1 MGDFKKYLVNFIKIS
16 LSIPLLIALSNSV
29 IYADEPDSHSYPLD
43 TAIWQDLNIPVC
55 WEVDEDDDVI
65 TKLQKVIHASWIK
78 DAVKDTWEKHSQLV
92 FSGWEACTD
101 QDNNGIRIRL
111 LKDINEDDGSRTHG
125 LGKNL
130 KGKRNGMSLNNIM
143 KNWNPACVSYHGL
156 ESCIKTVA
164 IHEFGHALG
173 FAHEQNRNDGP
184 TECEE
189 NPQGTSGN
197 AIFTDWDLNSVMNYC
212 NPNYIVTKLSPIDIL
227 TVKTYYGRITSYNSN
242 TLKLKIPVIKIEGL
256 TYSASL
262 SDPDGDGWFQ
272 VDKRELTTKKSSK
285 LVTFEEDT
293 KLLTIP
299 LAKVIDKSTHVTSL
313 YAAFLRSRDNG
324 EFKIVVSHKIQPT
337 PREIKQ
343 TNSK

>member
-1 MGDFKKYLVNFIKIS
+1 
-16 LSIPLLIALSNSV
+16 
-29 IYADEPDSHSYPLD
+29 
-43 TAIWQDLNIPVC
+43 
-55 WEVDEDDDVI
+55 
-65 TKLQKVIHASWIK
+65 
-78 DAVKDTWEKHSQLV
+78 
-92 FSGWEACTD
+92 
-101 QDNNGIRIRL
+101 L

-212 NPNYIVTKLSPIDIL
+212 NPNYRQE
-227 TVKTYYGRITSYNSN
+227 Y
-242 TLKLKIPVIKIEGL
+242 
-256 TYSASL
+256 
-262 SDPDGDGWFQ
+262 
-272 VDKRELTTKKSSK
+272 
-285 LVTFEEDT
+285 
-293 KLLTIP
+293 
-299 LAKVIDKSTHVTSL
+299 
-313 YAAFLRSRDNG
+313 
-324 EFKIVVSHKIQPT
+324 
-337 PREIKQ
+337 
-343 TNSK
+343 

>member
-1 MGDFKKYLVNFIKIS
+1 
-16 LSIPLLIALSNSV
+16 
-29 IYADEPDSHSYPLD
+29 
-43 TAIWQDLNIPVC
+43 
-55 WEVDEDDDVI
+55 
-65 TKLQKVIHASWIK
+65 
-78 DAVKDTWEKHSQLV
+78 
-92 FSGWEACTD
+92 
-101 QDNNGIRIRL
+101 
-111 LKDINEDDGSRTHG
+111 
-125 LGKNL
+125 
-130 KGKRNGMSLNNIM
+130 
-143 KNWNPACVSYHGL
+143 
-156 ESCIKTVA
+156 
-164 IHEFGHALG
+164 
-173 FAHEQNRNDGP
+173 
-184 TECEE
+184 
-189 NPQGTSGN
+189 
-197 AIFTDWDLNSVMNYC
+197 MNYC

-337 PREIKQ
+337 PREIKDL
-343 TNSK
+343 T